1 LSETTI
7 LKEANNQKAKIS
19 TCSNLEEKGKFGK
32 YGGQYV
38 PEILMPA
45 LEELEKEYEKYK
57 KDSHFQQELN
67 FYLKEFGG
75 RKTPLYY
82 ARNLS
87 KKYGLKV
94 YLKREDL
101 VHGGA
106 HKLNNAIGQALL
118 AKHMGKTRIIA
129 ETGAGQHG
137 TATAMVGANF
147 GFETTVYMGV
157 KDVKRQHPNVYRMQL
172 MGAEVISV
180 HSGSSTLKDAINEAL
195 RDWVANV
202 ENTHYLIGSVV
213 GPHPYP
219 TMVRDFQSVIG
230 KEARA
235 QILKKEGQLP
245 DALIACAGGGSNA
258 MGLFSPFLNDKKVK
272 MFAVEAGG
280 KGLFST
286 EKAA

>member
-1 LSETTI
+1 
-7 LKEANNQKAKIS
+7 
-19 TCSNLEEKGKFGK
+19 
-32 YGGQYV
+32 
-38 PEILMPA
+38 MPA

-137 TATAMVGANF
+137 T
-147 GFETTVYMGV
+147 
-157 KDVKRQHPNVYRMQL
+157 
-172 MGAEVISV
+172 
-180 HSGSSTLKDAINEAL
+180 
-195 RDWVANV
+195 
-202 ENTHYLIGSVV
+202 
-213 GPHPYP
+213 
-219 TMVRDFQSVIG
+219 
-230 KEARA
+230 
-235 QILKKEGQLP
+235 
-245 DALIACAGGGSNA
+245 
-258 MGLFSPFLNDKKVK
+258 
-272 MFAVEAGG
+272 
-280 KGLFST
+280 
-286 EKAA
+286 